1 LLADMRPVGREKGGQ
16 VEREEA
22 GGSVG
27 LRSGSL
33 GEYMQLWHLNE
44 GECINMRPMHAIKPV

>member
-1 LLADMRPVGREKGGQ
+1 MLADMRPVGREKGGQ

-22 GGSVG
+22 GGRVG

-33 GEYMQLWHLNE
+33 AEYMQLWHLNE
-44 GECINMRPMHAIKPV
+44 GECINMWSMHDIKPV

>member
-1 LLADMRPVGREKGGQ
+1 MRPVGREKGGQ

-22 GGSVG
+22 GGRVG

-33 GEYMQLWHLNE
+33 AEYMQLWHLNE
-44 GECINMRPMHAIKPV
+44 GECINMWSMHDIKPV